1 MPSKKKVVKG
11 EEERTPTLQ
20 GGLPLFT
27 ELPSNEC
34 SRKLGFR
41 RCRFSETQE
50 EQWLAQDPT
59 PRVHSNLHTEC
70 TVYLSRKGGEA
81 HAKDV

>member
-1 MPSKKKVVKG
+1 
-11 EEERTPTLQ
+11 
-20 GGLPLFT
+20 
-27 ELPSNEC
+27 
-34 SRKLGFR
+34 
-41 RCRFSETQE
+41 
-50 EQWLAQDPT
+50 LAQDPT